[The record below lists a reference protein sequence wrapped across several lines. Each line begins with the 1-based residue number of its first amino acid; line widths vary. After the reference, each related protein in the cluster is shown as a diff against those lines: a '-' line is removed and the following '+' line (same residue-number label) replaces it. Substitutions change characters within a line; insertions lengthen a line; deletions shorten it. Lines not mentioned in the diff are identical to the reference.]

1 MDSIEFSYTMF
12 LRKCFFAAMLWLFAF
27 TGVYAQNTNSPYS
40 RFGYGLLETP
50 ALGMGKSMG
59 GLGVGLRESQHINP
73 LNPASYAAV
82 DTMNMLFDFGVSA
95 SYSRMKEGN
104 AVQRNPNGGLDY
116 AAMKFALKRNW
127 GVALGLIPY
136 SKVGYS
142 YNIESND
149 DPNLTVY
156 KSYAG
161 TGGLNSLFLG
171 TAYQLGSSL
180 SVGLNYSYIF
190 GTITQSS
197 YSTAVLK
204 ETDETFNSTNT
215 TEYWYLNASNLELGV
230 QYAQALGAKQ
240 RLVAGL
246 TFSEKMSMNN
256 DIALVSIATD
266 TVQDTQTSAFE
277 LPRSLGVGVSWIYD
291 EKLTVG
297 MDYRLQN
304 WGDAAFH
311 GSRDS
316 LSNASR
322 FVLGASYLPS
332 VMANHYYQAIQYRA
346 GLSFTDSYSTFAD
359 ENLKQVALSL
369 GLGLPLRNNRSM
381 IHVSFEAGRNY
392 IPSGSFISENF
403 YKLSLDV
410 TFSESWFFKRKL

>member
-1 MDSIEFSYTMF
+1 
-12 LRKCFFAAMLWLFAF
+12 MLWLFAF

-73 LNPASYAAV
+73 LNPASYSAV

-95 SYSRMKEGN
+95 SYSRMKEGD
-104 AVQRNPNGGLDY
+104 AVQQNPNGGLDY

-142 YNIESND
+142 YSDEPDNS
-149 DPNLTVY
+149 PNLTEY
-156 KSYAG
+156 ASYVG

-171 TAYQLGSSL
+171 TAYQLGSNL

-197 YSTAVLK
+197 YSTATMSEQSESVNPSTY
-204 ETDETFNSTNT
+204 TD
-215 TEYWYLNASNLELGV
+215 YWFLNASNLELGV

-240 RLVAGL
+240 RLVVGL
-246 TFSEKMSMNN
+246 TYSEKISINN
-256 DIALVSIATD
+256 ELVSVEVA
-266 TVQDTQTSAFE
+266 VDTQENHSTSAFE

-322 FVLGASYLPS
+322 FALGASYLPS

-346 GLSFTDSYSTFAD
+346 GLSFTDSYSTLAD